1 MQCHIFIPYHRL
13 LQQACGGPMFSSPS
27 LLTRI
32 ILACTE
38 STDLWK
44 VEHFKCLGLGYDGSL
59 RPSACVKA
67 LIRSLSDSFS
77 QSVSRRVAL
86 CLTGTLLNKHGYL
99 SGIALAPSAAQTRH
113 SEENHSD
120 TDSSHNCHHSFSHFL
135 SLSLQSIFFLL
146 DCPGTIEL
154 DLSRELV

>member
-1 MQCHIFIPYHRL
+1 MKCSAISSSHIADYCSRPVEDQC
-13 LQQACGGPMFSSPS
+13 FSSPS
-27 LLTRI
+27 LLTHI
-32 ILACTE
+32 SLACTE

-86 CLTGTLLNKHGYL
+86 CLTGTLLNKHWYL
-99 SGIALAPSAAQTRH
+99 SGIALAPSAARTRH

-135 SLSLQSIFFLL
+135 SLSLVY
-146 DCPGTIEL
+146 
-154 DLSRELV
+154 LSPAGLSWH